1 MFNTSELECTDKN
14 IRKTL
19 FITSLY
25 QNFEDAD
32 EACNKYKLYS
42 MADNFQVYAQ
52 VISLGF

>member
-52 VISLGF
+52 VI